1 MHPTG
6 SSDTILYLPSEIQR
20 IKANT
25 KLIAFIFHLTG
36 LPQLTHEAGVQSW
49 DKCLSIL
56 FIHIFLR
63 HNSRDRHTAVFSVV
77 TQRKF
82 FEKRLCSRQ
91 FQVIDVNRPVCHA
104 FNTRVGPYHMQKNTK
119 RSDPAIDPRA
129 AYSAL
134 RAMFNISWVEKQALR
149 CLIFV
154 RLFPRP
160 SRSART
166 SSV

>member
-20 IKANT
+20 MKANT

-63 HNSRDRHTAVFSVV
+63 HNSRGRHKAVSSVV
-77 TQRKF
+77 TQRHFLKSGCVADKWSMWPDLYATLSTREWGF
-82 FEKRLCSRQ
+82 ITCKKKKAEWPSHW
-91 FQVIDVNRPVCHA
+91 P
-104 FNTRVGPYHMQKNTK
+104 TRVIFSVTCHVQYFLGWKTGPSLPSPCTAFSQTF
-119 RSDPAIDPRA
+119 S
-129 AYSAL
+129 
-134 RAMFNISWVEKQALR
+134 
-149 CLIFV
+149 V
-154 RLFPRP
+154 RLWPHQF
-160 SRSART
+160 
-166 SSV
+166 

>member
-1 MHPTG
+1 MYFTFSTFLKPLTMHPTG

-56 FIHIFLR
+56 LFTYFEGTIHVIDKQPFLVS
-63 HNSRDRHTAVFSVV
+63 SRNVNL
-77 TQRKF
+77 

-91 FQVIDVNRPVCHA
+91 VIDVNKPVCHA
-104 FNTRVGPYHMQKNTK
+104 FNTRVGLYHM
-119 RSDPAIDPRA
+119 
-129 AYSAL
+129 
-134 RAMFNISWVEKQALR
+134 
-149 CLIFV
+149 
-154 RLFPRP
+154 
-160 SRSART
+160 
-166 SSV
+166 

>member
-1 MHPTG
+1 MYFTFSTFLKPLTMHPTG

-25 KLIAFIFHLTG
+25 KLIAFIFHLSG
-36 LPQLTHEAGVQSW
+36 LPQLTHEAGVQSL

-91 FQVIDVNRPVCHA
+91 VNRPVCHA
-104 FNTRVGPYHMQKNTK
+104 FSTRVGLYNM
-119 RSDPAIDPRA
+119 
-129 AYSAL
+129 
-134 RAMFNISWVEKQALR
+134 
-149 CLIFV
+149 
-154 RLFPRP
+154 
-160 SRSART
+160 
-166 SSV
+166 